1 MLKFDE
7 RNNILYRIS
16 PMAQVAVGRFFG
28 YMLVWES
35 YINTVKFDENKH
47 KARFIYSNHSQW
59 NQLVKNIRWKTKLY
73 EGLKMKDV
81 KEIKLV

>member
-59 NQLVKNIRWKTKLY
+59 NQLVKNIR
-73 EGLKMKDV
+73 
-81 KEIKLV
+81 